1 MVYFSQAIPEREIY
15 EALED
20 TPMKRSVGFAMML
33 TLLSAPA
40 FAGKNSE
47 TVNIPAPMKAGS
59 AQLAAGNYD
68 VTWTGTGPNI
78 QVTFTSL
85 QNHKILATVP
95 AQLVV
100 GSNKN
105 EGLVTDT
112 HEGVQTIESINTR
125 NATLVFSPLPSSEK

>member
-1 MVYFSQAIPEREIY
+1 
-15 EALED
+15 
-20 TPMKRSVGFAMML
+20 MKRSVSFAMML

-40 FAGKNSE
+40 FAKNSE

-59 AQLAAGNYD
+59 TQLAAGDYA

-78 QVTFTSL
+78 QVTFTST

-100 GSNKN
+100 ESNKY
-105 EGLVTDT
+105 EGLNTDT
-112 HEGVQTIESINTR
+112 QGSVETLESIRTK
-125 NATLVFSPLPSSEK
+125 NATLVFAAPASSEK

>member
-1 MVYFSQAIPEREIY
+1 
-15 EALED
+15 
-20 TPMKRSVGFAMML
+20 MKRSVSFAMML

-59 AQLAAGNYD
+59 IQLTAGDYD

-78 QVTFTSL
+78 QVTFTSV

-95 AQLVV
+95 AQIVV
-100 GSNKN
+100 ESNKH
-105 EGLVTDT
+105 EGLDT
-112 HEGVQTIESINTR
+112 NTQGSVETLESIR
-125 NATLVFSPLPSSEK
+125 MKNATLVFSAAPSSEK